1 MLFSFY
7 PFRDESNLNH
17 LPISRNYLAKLQQPE
32 VLNVVNQNE
41 LVMEPFSD
49 FVDAA
54 SKSLNV
60 QGIGMTHFWNKRM
73 MKLKSKSEK
82 LLIVFLKIKTQQKR
96 QYC

>member
-17 LPISRNYLAKLQQPE
+17 PPISRNYLVKLQQPE
-32 VLNVVNQNE
+32 VLNVVNLNE

-54 SKSLNV
+54 SKSNV
-60 QGIGMTHFWNKRM
+60 
-73 MKLKSKSEK
+73 SKCTRNRYDA
-82 LLIVFLKIKTQQKR
+82 FLEQENDETEIEIRETVDSFLEN
-96 QYC
+96 